1 MTNPKQLLD
10 KYDIQPKKSLG
21 QNFLHDPNALDKII
35 SVSELSPTDTV
46 LEIGAGTGALTEK
59 LAQTVKRVVAVELDD
74 RLFPVL
80 AEQMQRYPNT
90 ELHLADI
97 LEVNLA
103 EIMGDDPYVVVAN
116 VPYYITSAILR
127 MLLETSHR
135 PTRLIM
141 TIQTE
146 VAERIIAK
154 PPDMS
159 VLAVSVQ
166 FYGTPDIVARFNP
179 AVFYPRPEVGS
190 AVLRVITHDAPVID
204 VPSEALF
211 FRVVRAGFGQ
221 KRKQLKNSLA
231 SGLAMKSEEAGNLC
245 TQVGIDPMRRAETLT
260 LPEWAALVLAFAQR
274 KEKNG

>member
-74 RLFPVL
+74 RLFTVL
-80 AEQMQRYPNT
+80 RAEMERYPNV
-90 ELHLADI
+90 ELLFADI
-97 LEVNLA
+97 LGVNLA
-103 EIMGDDPYVVVAN
+103 EVMGDDPYVVVAN

-204 VPSEALF
+204 VPSETLF

-260 LPEWAALVLAFAQR
+260 LPEWAALVLAFANR
-274 KEKNG
+274 KL

>member
-260 LPEWAALVLAFAQR
+260 LPEWAALVLAFANR
-274 KEKNG
+274 KL

>member
-74 RLFPVL
+74 RLFTVL
-80 AEQMQRYPNT
+80 RAEMERYPNV
-90 ELHLADI
+90 ELLFADI
-97 LEVNLA
+97 LQVNLA
-103 EIMGDDPYVVVAN
+103 EVMGDDPYVVVAN

>member
-74 RLFPVL
+74 RLFTVL
-80 AEQMQRYPNT
+80 RAEMERYPNV
-90 ELHLADI
+90 ELLFADI
-97 LEVNLA
+97 LDVNLA

-135 PTRLIM
+135 PMRLIM

-204 VPSEALF
+204 VPSETLF

-231 SGLAMKSEEAGNLC
+231 SGLAIKSEEAGNLC

-260 LPEWAALVLAFAQR
+260 LPEWAALVLAFANR
-274 KEKNG
+274 KL

>member
-159 VLAVSVQ
+159 VLAVSVH

>member
-1 MTNPKQLLD
+1 MTNPKQLLE

-21 QNFLHDPNALDKII
+21 QNFLNDPNALEKII
-35 SVSELSPTDTV
+35 TVSEISPQDTV
-46 LEIGAGTGALTEK
+46 LEIGAGTGALTDK
-59 LAQTVKRVVAVELDD
+59 LAQSARRVVAVELDD

-80 AEQMQRYPNT
+80 AAQMSHHKNV

-97 LEVNLA
+97 LQVNLA
-103 EIMGDDPYVVVAN
+103 EVMGDAPYVVVAN

-127 MLLETSHR
+127 HLLETTYR
-135 PTRLIM
+135 PTKLIM

-146 VAERIIAK
+146 VAERVIAK

-190 AVLRVITHDAPVID
+190 AVLRVITHPQPIVD
-204 VPSEALF
+204 VPSEHLF

-221 KRKQLKNSLA
+221 KRKQLKNALA
-231 SGLAMKSEEAGNLC
+231 GNLAIKSEEASALC
-245 TQVGIDPMRRAETLT
+245 TQAGIDPMRRAETLT
-260 LPEWAALVLAFAQR
+260 LEEWASLTRVFANWRQS
-274 KEKNG
+274 NG

>member
-1 MTNPKQLLD
+1 MSNPKQLLD

-21 QNFLHDPNALDKII
+21 QNFLNDPNALDKII
-35 SVSELSPTDTV
+35 SVSDLSPNDTV

-59 LAQTVKRVVAVELDD
+59 LAQTVKRVVAIELDD
-74 RLFPVL
+74 RLFTVL
-80 AEQMQRYPNT
+80 GAQLNPYPNV
-90 ELHLADI
+90 ELHHADI
-97 LEVNLA
+97 LQVNLP
-103 EIMGDDPYVVVAN
+103 EVMGDEPYVVVAN

-127 MLLETSHR
+127 HLLETAYR
-135 PTRLIM
+135 PTKIII

-166 FYGTPDIVARFNP
+166 FYGTPDIVTRFNP

-190 AVLRVITHDAPVID
+190 AVLRVITHNAPVID

-221 KRKQLKNSLA
+221 KRKQLKNALA
-231 SGLAMKSEEAGNLC
+231 HNLAMKSEDVVALC
-245 TQVGIDPMRRAETLT
+245 ATAGIDPVRRAETLT
-260 LPEWAALVLAFAQR
+260 LPEWATLTEAFRQWRAD
-274 KEKNG
+274 GG